1 MGYITELKSKTK
13 GTRYRAVINIRKKND
28 GIEYFSTET
37 FSTKA
42 LAKAWIKREEDKL
55 EKNPNLL
62 STDKN
67 STALGLMSLASAIT
81 KYKSEISDYGRTKS
95 FTLEMIKKFDISQKF
110 LFDLKRTDYANHA
123 LRRRDGYKNDNYE
136 LAPVEPSTILF
147 EFQCIKS
154 VLDHAELLWGVEIDF
169 NEYEK
174 AVKGLRKSRVISESE
189 ERNRLPTTKELQD
202 LTTYAYMDFHL
213 KNYSNT
219 PLYLIMWLDI
229 YTGRRLGELSRLEIK
244 NYDRD
249 NGKWFLKGIKHPNGS
264 KGNDKWFV
272 VSDDAAEIIEELLK
286 PEMRKKMLLRGGDDK
301 YLIPIH
307 EENIARHWQKIK
319 KLAGID
325 DLRFHDLRHEAAT
338 RLAEKGL
345 TVPQIQQYTLH
356 DDWNSLKRYVNLD
369 IIRKNL
375 LSYKQAIEF
384 AKTIGITEAIKKA
397 SI

>member
-13 GTRYRAVINIRKKND
+13 GTRYRAVINIRKKSD
-28 GIEYFSTET
+28 GIEYFATET

-42 LAKAWIKREEDKL
+42 LAKAWLKKEEDKL
-55 EKNPNLL
+55 EKNPHLL
-62 STDKN
+62 STNNKLA
-67 STALGLMSLASAIT
+67 SGAMSLASAIT
-81 KYKSEISDYGRTKS
+81 RYKEEITDYGRTKA
-95 FTLEMIKKFDISQKF
+95 FTLEMLKKYDISQKS
-110 LFDLKRTDYANHA
+110 LSELKRTDYADHA

-136 LAPVEPSTILF
+136 LDPVEPSTILF
-147 EFQCIKS
+147 EFQCMKS
-154 VLDHAELLWGVEIDF
+154 VLDHAELLWGIEIDF

-189 ERNRLPTTKELQD
+189 ERTRLPTAKELQD
-202 LTTYAYMDFHL
+202 LTTYAYIDFHL
-213 KNYSNT
+213 KKYSTT
-219 PLYLIMWLDI
+219 PIHLIMWLDI
-229 YTGRRLGELSRLEIK
+229 YTGRRLGEIVRLKVK

-249 NGKWFLKGIKHPNGS
+249 HGKWFIEGVKHPNGS

-272 VSDDAAEIIEELLK
+272 VSVEAAEIIEELLK
-286 PEMRKKMLLRGGDDK
+286 PEIRKKMLSRGGDEQ
-301 YLIPIH
+301 YLIPVH
-307 EENIARHWQKIK
+307 DNIIDRNWQKIK
-319 KLAGID
+319 KLAGIN

-338 RLAEKGL
+338 RLAEQGL

-375 LSYKQAIEF
+375 LTFKQAIEV
-384 AKTIGITEAIKKA
+384 AKTTGVAEAIKKA

>member
-37 FSTKA
+37 FSTRA

-55 EKNPNLL
+55 EKNPHLL
-62 STDKN
+62 STDKDEIA
-67 STALGLMSLASAIT
+67 SASMSLASVIT
-81 KYKSEISDYGRTKS
+81 RYKSEVSDYGRTKA
-95 FTLEMIKKFDISQKF
+95 FTLDMVKKFDISQKS
-110 LFDLKRTDYANHA
+110 LSDLKRTDYANHA

-249 NGKWFLKGIKHPNGS
+249 NGKWFLTGIKHPNGS
-264 KGNDKWFV
+264 KGNDKWFI
-272 VSDDAAEIIEELLK
+272 VSDEAAEIIEELLK
-286 PEMRKKMLLRGGDDK
+286 PEMRGKMLIRGGDDK

-319 KLAGID
+319 KLADIGN
-325 DLRFHDLRHEAAT
+325 LRFHDLRHEAAT
-338 RLAEKGL
+338 RLAEQGL

-375 LSYKQAIEF
+375 LTYKQAIEY
-384 AKTIGITEAIKKA
+384 AKTIGVVEVIKKA
-397 SI
+397 SD